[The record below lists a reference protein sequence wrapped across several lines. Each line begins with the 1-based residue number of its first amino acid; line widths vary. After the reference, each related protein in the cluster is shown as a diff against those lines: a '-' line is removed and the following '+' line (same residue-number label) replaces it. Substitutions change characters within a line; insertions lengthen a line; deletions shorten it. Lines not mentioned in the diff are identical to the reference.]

1 MKYLSRLC
9 ALVILTLSLTLS
21 AYAGH
26 IPCPGITDEP
36 PPPPQEAVTG
46 DISCGVMGEM
56 QNGVVLTDPVTDIL
70 LSLIQGILPLV

>member
-9 ALVILTLSLTLS
+9 ALVVLTLSLTLS

-26 IPCPGITDEP
+26 IPCGVTDDP

-46 DISCGVMGEM
+46 DISCGVTGEM
-56 QNGVVLTDPVTDIL
+56 QNGVAPTDTVTEIVIL
-70 LSLIQGILPLV
+70 LLGDILPLI

>member
-26 IPCPGITDEP
+26 IPCGETGDP
-36 PPPPQEAVTG
+36 PPPPTEEAVTG

-56 QNGVVLTDPVTDIL
+56 QNGVVLTDPVTEIL
-70 LSLIQGILPLV
+70 LTLITDILPLI

>member
-26 IPCPGITDEP
+26 IPCGVTDDP
-36 PPPPQEAVTG
+36 PPPTQEAVT
-46 DISCGVMGEM
+46 GEM
-56 QNGVVLTDPVTDIL
+56 QNGVESTDPVTEIVILLLGDIL
-70 LSLIQGILPLV
+70 PII

>member
-26 IPCPGITDEP
+26 IPCGVTDDP
-36 PPPPQEAVTG
+36 PPPTQEAVTG

-56 QNGVVLTDPVTDIL
+56 QNGVESTDPVTDIL
-70 LSLIQGILPLV
+70 LSLLGGILPLI